1 MTATPDQLQ
10 SAFSYCTDFARIMLE
25 KSGEFHPFGAKIQV
39 SGVVEAV
46 GAWTGVEH
54 PEGQEVYE
62 LLIKAL
68 RSDLCDGRAIAVAV
82 AVNVNIPEQFTAPY
96 RDGLRV
102 TLEAFEYSRL
112 IYVPYRLVSRG
123 LFRSKK
129 TVEFSEPFAV
139 EVKSAV

>member
-1 MTATPDQLQ
+1 
-10 SAFSYCTDFARIMLE
+10 
-25 KSGEFHPFGAKIQV
+25 
-39 SGVVEAV
+39 
-46 GAWTGVEH
+46 VEH

-82 AVNVNIPEQFTAPY
+82 AVDVNIPEQYTAPY

-102 TLEAFEYSRL
+102 TLEALEYSRL
-112 IYVPYRLVSRG
+112 IYVPYRLVSQG

-139 EVKSAV
+139 EVKSAE